1 MGGYRERSVFD
12 IDEQGGRMRTAL
24 RGFGRYKH
32 DLLIAL
38 ITEYGKDPFTYKEAS
53 DLPVFKRSEFLKLHS
68 DGWLRCCKKAVCGKF
83 AKWQIS
89 ESALTKHVS
98 LPAHGKSKATDSKIS
113 QVNLNDL
120 IFERH
125 RTEYSRIAD
134 VLEGE

>member
-1 MGGYRERSVFD
+1 
-12 IDEQGGRMRTAL
+12 MRTAL

-53 DLPVFKRSEFLKLHS
+53 DLPVFERSGFLKLHS
-68 DGWLRCCKKAVCGKF
+68 DGWLQYCKKAVCGKF

-89 ESALTKHVS
+89 ESVLTKHAS
-98 LPAHGKSKATDSKIS
+98 LLAHGKNLVTDSKNS
-113 QVNLNDL
+113 PVNLNDL
-120 IFERH
+120 IFETH

-134 VLEGE
+134 ALKGE